1 MMRASMICFLLL
13 CFLTAGA
20 QDTTAVK
27 LAVDRLQKALVE
39 RDTVVMKQ
47 LFHPDLQFGHS
58 NGWVQ
63 TKRDA
68 IEDARSGALVYRQFD
83 RQSITIQMFNKRA
96 VVKERMEVK
105 GARNGTEFNIKLFV
119 LQQWV
124 KTKKG
129 WQLMMRQSAKQ
140 G

>member
-1 MMRASMICFLLL
+1 MKRLSLIAFFVVACL
-13 CFLTAGA
+13 AVEA

-27 LAVDRLQKALVE
+27 EAVDRLQKALVE

-47 LFHPDLQFGHS
+47 LLHQDLQFGHS

-68 IEDARSGALVYRQFD
+68 IDDARSGALVYRQFD
-83 RQSITIQMFNKRA
+83 RQSITIQMFKKRA
-96 VVKERMEVK
+96 IVKERMEVK